1 MSRLPKPLLICMLA
15 LSCSPLAF
23 SLPAQTP
30 GQSMDGMHE
39 RTLSGTITDP
49 HHEPLRGAIVELQ
62 EGESA
67 NIISYVTDQ
76 DGRYHFLRLK
86 GNQDY
91 SVWAK
96 FRNRE
101 SKHRSISKFADKPE
115 QVVDFE
121 LETF

>member
-1 MSRLPKPLLICMLA
+1 MPRLFKPILTSILA
-15 LSCSPLAF
+15 LTCALGPVA
-23 SLPAQTP
+23 PAQTL
-30 GQSMDGMHE
+30 GSNSNGMQD
-39 RTLSGTITDP
+39 RTLSGIVTDP

-62 EGESA
+62 EGDSA
-67 NIISYVTDQ
+67 NIVSYVTGE

-101 SKHRSISKFADKPE
+101 SKHRSVSKFADKAE
-115 QVVDFE
+115 QSVDFE

>member
-1 MSRLPKPLLICMLA
+1 MPRMSKTLLLG
-15 LSCSPLAF
+15 
-23 SLPAQTP
+23 SLVLLCVPGTYPVPAQTL
-30 GQSMDGMHE
+30 GQSMDGMHD
-39 RTLSGTITDP
+39 RTLSGIVTDP

-62 EGESA
+62 EGDSA
-67 NIISYVTDQ
+67 NIVSYVTGP

-101 SKHRSISKFADKPE
+101 SKHRSVSKFADKPE
-115 QVVDFE
+115 QVIDFE

>member
-1 MSRLPKPLLICMLA
+1 MPRMSNSILL
-15 LSCSPLAF
+15 S
-23 SLPAQTP
+23 SLIFLCVPIAPSMPAQNL
-30 GQSMDGMHE
+30 GQSMDGMHD
-39 RTLSGTITDP
+39 RTLSGIITDP
-49 HHEPLRGAIVELQ
+49 RHEPLRGAIVELQ
-62 EGESA
+62 EGDSA
-67 NIISYVTDQ
+67 NIVSFVTGP

-101 SKHRSISKFADKPE
+101 SKHRSVSKFADKPE
-115 QVVDFE
+115 QMIDFE

>member
-1 MSRLPKPLLICMLA
+1 MTCLPKSILLCALA
-15 LSCSPLAF
+15 LACVPVAPAVL
-23 SLPAQTP
+23 AQTL
-30 GQSMDGMHE
+30 GQSMDGMHD
-39 RTLSGTITDP
+39 RTLSGMVTDP

-62 EGESA
+62 EGDSA
-67 NIISYVTDQ
+67 NIVSFVTGA

-96 FRNRE
+96 FRTRE
-101 SKHRSISKFADKPE
+101 SRHRSVSKFNDKTE
-115 QVVDFE
+115 QNVDFE

>member
-1 MSRLPKPLLICMLA
+1 MPKSLLLGSLLFLCA
-15 LSCSPLAF
+15 PLAT
-23 SLPAQTP
+23 SIPAQTLS
-30 GQSMDGMHE
+30 QSMDGMHE
-39 RTLSGTITDP
+39 RTLSGMVSDP

-62 EGESA
+62 EGDSA
-67 NIISYVTDQ
+67 NIVSYVTGA

-101 SKHRSISKFADKPE
+101 SKHRSVSKFADKPE
-115 QVVDFE
+115 QMIDFE

>member
-1 MSRLPKPLLICMLA
+1 MLRLPKPLLVCLLA
-15 LSCSPLAF
+15 LSCAPVAL
-23 SLPAQTP
+23 SLPAEVSAQ
-30 GQSMDGMHE
+30 GMDGMRE

-49 HHEPLRGAIVELQ
+49 HHEPLRGAVVELQ
-62 EGESA
+62 EGDSA
-67 NIISYVTDQ
+67 NIVSYVTGE

-96 FRNRE
+96 FRTRE
-101 SKHRSISKFADKPE
+101 SKHRSVSKFADKTE